1 MKSLIATQMRGIVLL
16 LVLSIF
22 LPGCAWLDVQ
32 QRQAIYRPSLAAAPN
47 LEGLRPQDL
56 RYFLDI
62 PQAQLANG
70 SAQRIEMWWLPHPDP
85 NAPTLLYCHGT
96 FRNLDQNLPKINAL
110 REAGFAILAVE
121 YRGWGLSSPIT
132 PSEQTIMQD
141 AQLALEELLK
151 REPRPLQRVLYGHS
165 MGSGVAVDLASRLT
179 DPLQIGGVILES
191 AFTSFK
197 DVAIQVGWLG
207 RLLAKFNRE
216 RFASIDKIKNV
227 KAPLLMLHG
236 QLDTTV
242 QARLGNTLYKAAN
255 EPKRWVL
262 LDNGKHSDLQEV
274 HALEYQAALRQFMQQ
289 HFASKN

>member
-1 MKSLIATQMRGIVLL
+1 MKSLIATQTRRIILL
-16 LVLSIF
+16 LVLCIF
-22 LPGCAWLDVQ
+22 LPSCAWLDVK
-32 QRQAIYRPSLAAAPN
+32 QRQAIYRPTLATASN
-47 LEGLRPQDL
+47 FEGLRPQDQ
-56 RYFLDI
+56 RYFLEV
-62 PQAQLANG
+62 PQAKLPDG
-70 SAQRIEMWWLPHPDP
+70 SPQRIEMWWLPHSDP
-85 NAPTLLYCHGT
+85 RAPTLLYCHGT

-141 AQLALEELLK
+141 AQLAWAELVK
-151 REPRPLQRVLYGHS
+151 REPRPGQRVLYGHS
-165 MGSGVAVDLASRLT
+165 MGSGVAVDLASRLS
-179 DPLQIGGVILES
+179 DPPQIGGLILES

-242 QARLGNTLYKAAN
+242 QARLGNTLYNAAN

-262 LDNGKHSDLQEV
+262 LDNGKHSDLHEV
-274 HALEYQAALRQFMQQ
+274 HAMEYQAALQQFMQQ
-289 HFASKN
+289 RLASKN